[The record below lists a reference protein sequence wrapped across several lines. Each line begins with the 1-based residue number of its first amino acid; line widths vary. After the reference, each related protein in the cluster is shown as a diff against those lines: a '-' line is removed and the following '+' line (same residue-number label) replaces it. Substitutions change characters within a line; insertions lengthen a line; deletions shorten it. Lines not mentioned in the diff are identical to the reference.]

1 MLIRTSFGNRVASY
15 GAIAVL
21 SPVTRSV
28 DFNLQFQTDG
38 TSFSCNNA
46 SLEIKMYL
54 PAAYSEYKSIL

>member
-1 MLIRTSFGNRVASY
+1 MLIRTSFGNRVAY

-21 SPVTRSV
+21 SPVPRRV

-46 SLEIKMYL
+46 SLEIKMY